1 MTGEDTQALP
11 DPLTPPDCDLRGLPF
26 MPLDTVRLLDSDF
39 FALATPEEFR
49 AGLTLWCKSWQQVP
63 AGSLPDDDRI
73 LAHLSGARDKWCDMR
88 DMSLHGWV
96 KCSDGRFYH
105 PVVCEKAMEA
115 LPQRREFQSKK
126 AAANERKERERQDR
140 KALFAALKSIG
151 LAPDFQTKT
160 ADLRALAATHNIT
173 ISHDESDSDKSQP
186 VTRDKSQPVTAKR
199 GTGKGQGEGEG
210 DGLYNN
216 TPSESGRAGRGTR
229 LPDDFVMP
237 DDWKGYAAGK
247 GYSRPVIERE
257 AEKFTLHWQTK
268 TGKDATKIDWRKA
281 WQKWV
286 LGISPERGGGHQQ
299 NLGGSG
305 FTPISGPC

>member
-1 MTGEDTQALP
+1 MTGDDSLP
-11 DPLTPPDCDLRGLPF
+11 DPLTPADCDLRGLPF

-49 AGLTLWCKSWQQVP
+49 AGLALWCKSWQQVP

-96 KCSDGRFYH
+96 KCSDGRLYH

-126 AAANERKERERQDR
+126 AAASERKERERQDR
-140 KALFAALKSIG
+140 KALFAGLKAIG
-151 LAPDFQTKT
+151 ITPDFHAKT
-160 ADLRALAATHNIT
+160 SELRALAATNGIT
-173 ISHDESDSDKSQP
+173 INHENGESDKSQH
-186 VTRDKSQPVTAKR
+186 VTAKR
-199 GTGKGQGEGEG
+199 GTVKGEGEG
-210 DGLYNN
+210 EGLYNN

-237 DDWKGYAAGK
+237 DDWKAYAAGK
-247 GYSRPVIERE
+247 GHSRAVIERE
-257 AEKFTLHWQTK
+257 AEKFRLHWQTK
-268 TGKDATKIDWRKA
+268 TGKDATKIDWLKT

-286 LGISPERGGGHQQ
+286 LGIQPERGSGHQQ
-299 NLGGSG
+299 NLGRGG
-305 FTPISGPC
+305 EFTPISGPC